1 MNVTGAPGASRF
13 TVDWLSL
20 REAADAAARADAL
33 LDPLR
38 DHLAAAEPAPRPLV
52 IRDLGCGTGS
62 MGRWLSGRLRGP
74 QQWIMHDQDPDLL
87 ERAAAGMPRQTD
99 DGAPISV
106 ETQAG
111 DLARLR
117 AADLAG
123 TSVVT
128 ASALLDLL
136 TADEVDRLAAAC
148 AEARCA
154 ALLTLSVAGR
164 VEFSPAD
171 PLDGEL
177 AAAFNAH
184 QRRVTRNRRLL
195 GPDAGSVAARAF
207 TRHGALVRTCASPWR
222 LNATPPSGG
231 SADGT
236 AGPAGPPTLLAEW
249 LQGWV
254 AAAREQRP
262 DLARPAASY
271 LSRRLAACAAG
282 ELTVAV
288 HHIDL
293 LAVPAPS
300 DPSGGVP
307 A

>member
-1 MNVTGAPGASRF
+1 MSVTGAPGAPRF

-20 REAADAAARADAL
+20 REDADAAARAGAL

-38 DHLAAAEPAPRPLV
+38 DHLAAAEPAPRPVV

-62 MGRWLSGRLRGP
+62 MGRWLSGRLPGP

-87 ERAAAGMPRQTD
+87 ERAAAGMAREAA
-99 DGAPISV
+99 DGGPISV
-106 ETQAG
+106 DTRVG
-111 DLARLR
+111 DLAELR

-136 TADEVDRLAAAC
+136 TAAEVDRLAAAC

-177 AAAFNAH
+177 ASAFNAH
-184 QRRVTRNRRLL
+184 QRRMTKGRRLL

-207 TRHGALVRTCASPWR
+207 TRHGAVVRTAASPWR
-222 LNATPPSGG
+222 LDSVPASGVTEG
-231 SADGT
+231 A
-236 AGPAGPPTLLAEW
+236 AGQPVLLAEW

-262 DLARPAASY
+262 DLARAADSY
-271 LSRRLAACAAG
+271 LARRLEACAAG
-282 ELTVAV
+282 ELAVLV
-288 HHIDL
+288 HHVDL
-293 LAVPAPS
+293 LALPAPA
-300 DPSGGVP
+300 DPSRGDP